1 MVRRTSMTYSD
12 WIDTSSP
19 QLSSGPMCF
28 LFAADEQCAVE
39 YDSMVAQTANM
50 TGELCPHVEVI

>member
-1 MVRRTSMTYSD
+1 MTYSD